1 MRPYLVAFALFL
13 ASCASTLSRP
23 SLPVGEFYDQV
34 LDPLAEKIA
43 NERVN
48 HELSTMQSSAA
59 SLGTIGSL
67 VNLPIAI
74 LGAGLDF
81 LRQSSAQDKRAAL
94 EARRLPLKKELL
106 SLFESRTKETADGY
120 SVCVEGIERRYSVK
134 HERFV
139 REANGSGP
147 CESAVI
153 YTLPPRL

>member
-1 MRPYLVAFALFL
+1 MRPYLAAMTLFL
-13 ASCASTLSRP
+13 VSCASTLPRP

-34 LDPLAEKIA
+34 LAPLAEKIA

-48 HELSTMQSSAA
+48 HELAGMQPSGS
-59 SLGTIGSL
+59 SLGTIGSF
-67 VNLPIAI
+67 VNAPVAI

-81 LRQSSAQDKRAAL
+81 WRQANTQDKRTAL

-106 SLFESRTKETADGY
+106 ALFESRTNETADGY

-134 HERFV
+134 RERFV

-147 CESAVI
+147 CEAALI
-153 YTLPPRL
+153 YTLPPKL